1 MTSSDSLFKSRQPLS
16 SILTVPD
23 KIISVYSLEQHVW
36 AGSNSPEARAH
47 RLPELQTI
55 REFRIDPVRFF
66 LNDILRQMAAPW
78 QSGSMATV
86 GQGYWIQAEWGSGK
100 SHLSCF
106 LAALALG
113 NAEAWDLV
121 RDKEDKAGRGK
132 RESLYQFYDEGLKAK
147 SALPGRGILVVA
159 RTLAGTGSGIVASEG
174 KTLTSIVLDAV
185 HDQLEKEL
193 GRNISLYD
201 TELLAD
207 RFIETDLARYRKDL
221 EMFLHDP
228 KFFAAEEFE
237 SAEDFV
243 RDIQNNKSPEYKRSR
258 GARLWK
264 FYTEYLH
271 VTPQIASDTRSLLK
285 NMVDTVVREGYSGLL
300 LLLDE
305 MSLFMKGRSA
315 ELRGQDEE
323 TLAVLSNQL
332 TRAEHL
338 PVWTVVTAQ
347 EKLKFETGEMNVIA
361 DDRLKMIPLL
371 SGDHGRDNYYDIVL
385 NRVRE
390 VKAPKLVAPYY
401 AFYSE
406 HFTSVQTMTQD
417 EFTRF
422 FPFQKQA
429 IEVLR
434 SITYQMTTARSAI
447 SLMHKALKDQMKH
460 KDATSFIRLW
470 ELFDEIGEYEEDTS
484 SVAPALVSVRQ
495 TWDKEYHAYET
506 CKEAV
511 DAVTKGTL
519 KVRRDTAM
527 RVLQTLFLYYTSRI
541 RLNGLTADEVANAVM
556 ELPNADDTGTDET
569 IERYQTILEE
579 LKKLLPQVQEGAQG
593 GVTRYR
599 FDPTVEVTVRP
610 LDEFNTARTKA
621 ADSTHMQ
628 QQAWDALL
636 RLDSWE
642 VSSPTGKLSLGGN
655 VRSLFA
661 DLKEGGR
668 VRQEFTW
675 CGRETTGF
683 AQMGN
688 LVHSEQKS
696 PLVLLDTNN
705 TDLDVAFIVQMS
717 VVDKK
722 VLEDALKVT
731 SDPRVIVWVPGTL
744 TPEEQDRVLDFAAYR
759 SLVEQYGSLKTDAAR
774 IVLNWVTEQ
783 LRPQMATIANV
794 VRSCYRRGVICS
806 ADHATIAFD
815 VAGELPGILTKVAD
829 QVLSSSYESATMPF
843 GSTVVFKKED
853 APKVVNG
860 IVRTGS
866 IIRNAKADQNVS
878 AARNFGPGLGIWR
891 KGPGNQEEVLDIN
904 GNKYVAA
911 IRDWLHD
918 KMPSAGSGVPVS
930 AVYSQ
935 FMGLDRGQHWGLT
948 RQMVQIYL
956 LCLVRTGEVTVQL
969 TGKSGLGVEE
979 IDYTN
984 IADTTFSKAVL
995 DSMSYVRPVVKPEGW
1010 TTVAPFVGLL
1020 LGRDT
1025 SSLDDAAIR
1034 TFRSQL
1040 PQEISDLHSKLT
1052 QLSERAMALFALLSQ
1067 TDLCADDLARM
1078 VQLTATPLEVQDV
1091 FGALIVALN
1100 DGFGYSLAVDGTPP
1114 DESVDD
1120 FAKQM
1125 AHTHALESFVDD
1137 RDLLEAGHAYLRAE
1151 IPDTFGEIRMNDLH
1165 SAQKQLRTLYSNV
1178 APFVLDENQRR
1189 TKLIGHVIPVAG
1201 EKGTVGW
1208 LITEYTARY
1217 RTMHDAVTSELE
1229 ARRETVDG
1237 LRRGVELKVLL
1248 MLDGVTALSPVTG
1261 PVVLAKLDEC
1271 GGRIST
1277 CPDTSASGVVAS
1289 LRKEPAHVCGLTF
1302 ANASERI
1309 RIAADAEAEAIAA
1322 AHDALDAK
1330 IQLLL
1335 SGPVWTLL
1343 KQGEGDSF
1351 IRGLLDCPGE
1361 EAVSRYLVES
1371 VQESADVASR
1381 LNRCLKKM
1389 VVKPVRMADFKPTLD
1404 TVQKDQLDQVV
1415 AEFKSYL
1422 EKQFPSTSDPSETAV
1437 LRIERS

>member
-36 AGSNSPEARAH
+36 AGSNSAEARAH
-47 RLPELQTI
+47 RQPELQTI
-55 REFRIDPVRFF
+55 REFRMDPVRFF

-78 QSGSMATV
+78 QPGSMATV

-100 SHLSCF
+100 SHLCCF

-113 NAEAWDLV
+113 NAEAWNLV
-121 RDKEDKAGRGK
+121 KDKEEKAGRGK

-147 SALPGRGILVVA
+147 SASPGRGVLVVA
-159 RTLAGTGSGIVASEG
+159 RTLAGAGSGIVATEG

-221 EMFLHDP
+221 EKFLHDP

-243 RDIQNNKSPEYKRSR
+243 RDIQDNRSPEYKRSR

-338 PVWTVVTAQ
+338 PIWTVVTAQ

-390 VKAPKLVAPYY
+390 IKAPKLVAPYY
-401 AFYSE
+401 EFYRE
-406 HFTSVQTMTQD
+406 HFTSVQAMSQD

-495 TWDKEYHAYET
+495 TWDKEYHAYEA

-527 RVLQTLFLYYTSRI
+527 RVLQTLFLYYISRI

-579 LKKLLPQVQEGAQG
+579 LKKLLPQVQEGAQD

-610 LDEFNTARTKA
+610 LDDFNTARSRA
-621 ADSTHMQ
+621 VDSPRLQ

-636 RLDSWE
+636 RLDSWD
-642 VSSPTGKLSLGGN
+642 VSTPAGKLSLGGN

-661 DLKEGGR
+661 DLKEGDR
-668 VRQEFTW
+668 VRREFTW
-675 CGRETTGF
+675 RGREMIGF

-688 LVHSEQKS
+688 LVHSEQKA
-696 PLVLLDTNN
+696 PLVLLDTNR
-705 TDLDVAFIVQMS
+705 TDDDVAFIVQSS

-722 VLEDALKVT
+722 VLDDVLKVT
-731 SDPRVIVWVPGTL
+731 SDPRVIVWAPSTL

-774 IVLNWVTEQ
+774 IVLNWVAEQ

-794 VRSCYRRGVICS
+794 VRSCYSRGVICS
-806 ADHATIAFD
+806 TNHATIAFD
-815 VAGELPGILTKVAD
+815 VAGELSGILAKVAD
-829 QVLSSSYESATMPF
+829 QVLSSSYESAVMPF
-843 GSTVVFKKED
+843 GSTVIFKKED

-860 IVRTGS
+860 IVRTGG
-866 IIRNAKADQNVS
+866 IPRHAKPDQNVS
-878 AARNFGPGLGIWR
+878 AARNFGRGLGIW
-891 KGPGNQEEVLDIN
+891 KDGGTQGDVLDVS
-904 GNKYVAA
+904 GNRYVAA
-911 IRDWLHD
+911 IRDWLLE
-918 KMPSAGSGVPVS
+918 KMPTAGDGVPVS
-930 AVYSQ
+930 AAYSQ

-948 RQMVQIYL
+948 RQIVQIYL
-956 LCLVRTGEVTVQL
+956 LCLVRMGEVTVQL
-969 TGKSGLGVEE
+969 TGKSGLSVDQ

-995 DSMSYVRPVVKPEGW
+995 DAMSYVRPVVKPEGW

-1020 LGRDT
+1020 LGRDV
-1025 SSLDDAAIR
+1025 SSSDDAAIR

-1040 PQEISDLHSKLT
+1040 PQEISELHSKLT
-1052 QLSERAMALFALLSQ
+1052 QLNERVMALFASLGQ
-1067 TDLCADDLARM
+1067 TDPCAHDLARM

-1091 FGALIVALN
+1091 FGALIGALN
-1100 DGFGYSLAVDGTPP
+1100 EGFGYSLAVDGAPSN
-1114 DESVDD
+1114 ESVDD
-1120 FAKQM
+1120 FARQM
-1125 AHTHALESFVDD
+1125 THVQALESFVDD
-1137 RDLLEAGHAYLRAE
+1137 RDLLEAGHAYLSAE
-1151 IPDTFGEIRMNDLH
+1151 IPDAFREMRMNDLH
-1165 SAQKQLRTLYSNV
+1165 SAQKQLRTLYGNI
-1178 APFVLDENQRR
+1178 APFVLDESQRH
-1189 TKLIGHVIPVAG
+1189 TKLTGHATPAAG

-1208 LITEYTARY
+1208 LITEYTSRY
-1217 RTMHDAVTSELE
+1217 KTMHDTVTSEME
-1229 ARRETVDG
+1229 TRREAIDG
-1237 LRRGVELKVLL
+1237 LRRGVELKMVL
-1248 MLDGVTALSPVTG
+1248 MLDDVTALRPVAG
-1261 PVVLAKLDEC
+1261 PGLLRKLEEC
-1271 GGRIST
+1271 AARIPVCT
-1277 CPDTSASGVVAS
+1277 DASASGVAAT
-1289 LRKEPAHVCGLTF
+1289 LRKQPAHECGLNF
-1302 ANASERI
+1302 ANAAERI
-1309 RIAADAEAEAIAA
+1309 RAAADAEAEAIAA
-1322 AHDALDAK
+1322 VHDALTTK
-1330 IQLLL
+1330 VRSLF
-1335 SGPVWTLL
+1335 SGPVWALL
-1343 KQGEGDSF
+1343 KQGEGDPF
-1351 IRGLLDCPGE
+1351 IRGLLDCPSE
-1361 EAVSRYLVES
+1361 ETISRYLLENTPKC
-1371 VQESADVASR
+1371 ADAASR
-1381 LNRCLKKM
+1381 LNTCLKKM
-1389 VVKPVRMADFKPTLD
+1389 VVKPVCMADFKPTLE

-1415 AEFKSYL
+1415 AEFRSYL
-1422 EKQFPSTSDPSETAV
+1422 AQQFPSTSDPDETAV

>member
-78 QSGSMATV
+78 QPGSVGTV

-121 RDKEDKAGRGK
+121 KDKEDKTGRGK

-207 RFIETDLARYRKDL
+207 RFLETDLVRYRKDL

-228 KFFAAEEFE
+228 KYFAAEEFE
-237 SAEDFV
+237 SAEEFV
-243 RDIQNNKSPEYKRSR
+243 RDIQNNRSPEYKRSR

-285 NMVDTVVREGYSGLL
+285 NMVDTVVDEGYSGVL

-390 VKAPKLVAPYY
+390 IKAPKLVAPYY

-429 IEVLR
+429 VEVLR
-434 SITYQMTTARSAI
+434 SITYEITTARSAI
-447 SLMHKALKDQMKH
+447 HFMHKALKDQMKH
-460 KDATSFIRLW
+460 KDTTSLIRLW
-470 ELFDEIGEYEEDTS
+470 ELFDEIGQYEEDTS
-484 SVAPALVSVRQ
+484 SVTPALVSIRQ
-495 TWDKEYHAYET
+495 TRDKDYHAYEA
-506 CKEAV
+506 CKEAI

-527 RVLQTLFLYYTSRI
+527 RVLQTLFLYYISRI

-569 IERYQTILEE
+569 VERYQTILEE
-579 LKKLLPQVQEGAQG
+579 LKKLLPQVQEGAQD

-621 ADSTHMQ
+621 ADSAHMQ

-642 VSSPTGKLSLGGN
+642 VGTPSGKLSLGGS

-668 VRQEFTW
+668 VRQEFSW
-675 CGRETTGF
+675 RGREITGF

-688 LVHSEQKS
+688 LVHAEQKA

-717 VVDKK
+717 VIDKK
-722 VLEDALKVT
+722 VLEDVLKVT
-731 SDPRVIVWVPGTL
+731 SDPRVIVWAPGTL
-744 TPEEQDRVLDFAAYR
+744 GPEEQDRVLDFAAYR
-759 SLVEQYGSLKTDAAR
+759 SLVEQYGSLKTEAAR
-774 IVLNWVTEQ
+774 IVLSWVTEQ

-794 VRSCYRRGVICS
+794 VRSCYSRGVICS
-806 ADHATIAFD
+806 TDHATIAFD
-815 VAGELPGILTKVAD
+815 VAGELPGILAKVAD
-829 QVLSSSYESATMPF
+829 QVLSSSYESAVMPF

-860 IVRTGS
+860 IVRTGG
-866 IIRNAKADQNVS
+866 IPRHAKPDQNVS
-878 AARNFGPGLGIWR
+878 AARNFGRGLSIW
-891 KGPGNQEEVLDIN
+891 KDGGTQGDVLDVS
-904 GNKYVAA
+904 GNRYVAA
-911 IRDWLHD
+911 IRDWLLE
-918 KMPSAGSGVPVS
+918 KMPSAGDGVPVS

-948 RQMVQIYL
+948 RQIVQIYL

-969 TGKSGLGVEE
+969 TGKSGLSVDQ

-995 DSMSYVRPVVKPEGW
+995 DSMSYVQPVVKPEGW

-1020 LGRDT
+1020 LSRDIG
-1025 SSLDDAAIR
+1025 SSDDAAIR

-1040 PQEISDLHSKLT
+1040 PHEMSDLHSKLT
-1052 QLSERAMALFALLSQ
+1052 QLNERATALFASLGQ
-1067 TDLCADDLARM
+1067 IDPCADDLFRA
-1078 VQLTATPLEVQDV
+1078 VQLTATPLDVQDV
-1091 FGALIVALN
+1091 FGALIGALN
-1100 DGFGYSLAVDGTPP
+1100 EGFGYGLAVDGAPP
-1114 DESVDD
+1114 DESVGD

-1125 AHTHALESFVDD
+1125 IHVRALESFVDD
-1137 RDLLEAGHAYLRAE
+1137 RDLLEAGHAYLSAE
-1151 IPDTFGEIRMNDLH
+1151 IPDAFREMRMNDLH
-1165 SAQKQLRTLYSNV
+1165 SAQKQLRTLYGNI
-1178 APFVLDENQRR
+1178 APFVLDESQRH
-1189 TKLIGHVIPVAG
+1189 TKLIGHATPAAG

-1229 ARRETVDG
+1229 ARRETIDG

-1248 MLDGVTALSPVTG
+1248 MLDGVTALYPVTG
-1261 PVVLAKLDEC
+1261 PEVLAKLDEC

-1309 RIAADAEAEAIAA
+1309 RIAAGAEAEAIAA

-1330 IQLLL
+1330 VRLLL

-1389 VVKPVRMADFKPTLD
+1389 VVKPVRMADFKPTLE